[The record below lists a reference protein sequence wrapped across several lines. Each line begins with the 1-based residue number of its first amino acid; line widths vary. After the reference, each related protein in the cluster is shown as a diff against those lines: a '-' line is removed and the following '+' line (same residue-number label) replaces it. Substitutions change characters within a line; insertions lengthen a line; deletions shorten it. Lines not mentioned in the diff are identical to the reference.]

1 MERILINEEVEKC
14 AVDYLAAL
22 KVRTSKTFRLP
33 TEKLKLFRDFLQGKG
48 KRYAKYTAYVDVI
61 IRNYEAII
69 LLKPDDF
76 DAYETLHFSMLKK
89 NQLKKKLKYQ
99 KSRKSFY
106 EHVVDAMRYKWV
118 REQVYLDFGLRL
130 GIKACVYCNAQ
141 YATTSTIKGEMAATY
156 DLDHFYPKSHHPFL
170 CTSFFNLVPVC
181 ARCNRVKNDS
191 KPTFCLYT
199 SEYKKLRPFEFG
211 LEPHS
216 VVKYMLTHQDQLL
229 SIQLSPRIESEATIL
244 NEHIRQ
250 LGIDELYSAHKDA
263 ASEVLW
269 KAKIYNKAFRQQL
282 ETQFGKLFPHMKDDV
297 DRFITGFSLRKGDV
311 HKRPL
316 TLMGQDIYDKY
327 KAEV

>member
-1 MERILINEEVEKC
+1 MERILINKKVETC
-14 AVDYLAAL
+14 AAEYLAAL
-22 KVRTSKTFRLP
+22 KVRTSNAFKLP
-33 TEKLKLFRDFLQGKG
+33 VETLELFRSFLQGKG
-48 KRYAKYTAYVDVI
+48 KRYDRYAAYVDAI
-61 IRNYEAII
+61 IQNYDEII

-76 DAYETLHFSMLKK
+76 DGYEQNHFMML
-89 NQLKKKLKYQ
+89 NIAQLKKKFKYQ

-106 EHVVDAMRYKWV
+106 EHVVDAMRYQWV
-118 REQVYLDFGLRL
+118 REKIYLEYGLRL

-141 YATTSTIKGEMAATY
+141 YATTATVKGKMVATY
-156 DLDHFYPKSHHPFL
+156 DLDHYYPKSRHPFL

-181 ARCNRVKNDS
+181 SRCNRVKNDS

-199 SEYKKLRPFEFG
+199 TEKDKRRPFKFG
-211 LEPHS
+211 LDPQS
-216 VVKYMLTHQDQLL
+216 VIKYMLTHQEQNL
-229 SIQLSPRIESEATIL
+229 SIQLKANVPSESLAL
-244 NEHIRQ
+244 NDHIDQ
-250 LGIDELYSAHKDA
+250 LGLDELYAAHKDV

-282 ETQFGKLFPHMKDDV
+282 EAQFGRLFPHMEGDI

-327 KAEV
+327 RTD